1 MFDPTLILHN
11 GRIYTV
17 NPAQPW
23 ATAVAIR
30 GAHIVAVGSDREIL
44 NLAGAH
50 TQRLDLGGRL
60 LLPGLCDAHIHFYDW
75 SLSRRLVDLTGC
87 ADKAEMVARIAARAG
102 QTPPDKWIV
111 GRSWNEVGWREL
123 QLPTRHDLDPVTA
136 DRPAVFWR
144 SDMHSAVAN
153 SAALRLAGLDDHVP
167 DPEGGR
173 LGRDDNGRLNGLL
186 YELAI
191 NPIRRLIPDPA
202 EAELDEALLEATAV
216 LHQWGVT
223 AVHDQRMKD
232 HQDGPLALAAYQR
245 LRQRGQ
251 LRQRVNCNIA
261 AHDLPHL
268 AALKLQT
275 GLGDDC
281 LRLGHIKLFA
291 DGAMGSRTAWMLDP
305 YVKQN
310 PADPDNLGM
319 SVTPVAQMAA
329 EIRQAAELGF
339 PASVHAI
346 GDRAIRELLDIFEEL
361 AQTTPHPPVPHRIE
375 HVQIIHPDD
384 IPRLAR
390 LSLTASVQPIH
401 ATDDI
406 DTADLVLGKRASRTY
421 NFRSLLATGAL
432 LALGSDAPV
441 ANANPFLGL
450 HAAICRQRPER
461 HHLPPW
467 YPDERLT
474 LEQAIFG
481 YTLGAARAAGWQE
494 VIGSIV
500 LGKRADMI
508 LLDRDLFARVEQGIQ
523 GTEIAETQVLLTL
536 FDGQIVFQ
544 R

>member
-17 NPAQPW
+17 NPDQPW

-30 GAHIVAVGSDREIL
+30 GAHIVAVGADSEIL
-44 NLAGAH
+44 PLAGQQ
-50 TQRLDLGGRL
+50 TDMIDLSGRL
-60 LLPGLCDAHIHFYDW
+60 LLPGLCDAHIHFCDW
-75 SLSRRLVDLTGC
+75 SLGRRLVDLTGC
-87 ADKAEMVARIAARAG
+87 TDKAEMVQRVADRADQTPAG
-102 QTPPDKWIV
+102 QWLV
-111 GRSWNEVGWREL
+111 GRSWNEVGWRVR
-123 QLPTRHDLDPVTA
+123 QLPTRADLDPVTG
-136 DRPAVFWR
+136 DRPAIFWR

-153 SAALRLAGLDDHVP
+153 SAALQLAGLHDGSP
-167 DPEGGR
+167 DPEGGK
-173 LGRDDNGRLNGLL
+173 LGRDGNGRLNGLL

-191 NPIRRLIPDPA
+191 NPIRQIIPDPTAA
-202 EAELDEALLEATAV
+202 EIDSALAEATAV
-216 LHQWGVT
+216 LHQWGIT

-232 HQDGPLALAAYQR
+232 HQEGPLALAAYQR
-245 LRQRGQ
+245 RRRRGELR
-251 LRQRVNCNIA
+251 LRLNCNIA

-275 GLGDDC
+275 GLGDDF
-281 LRLGHIKLFA
+281 LRLGHVKLFA
-291 DGAMGSRTAWMLDP
+291 DGAMGSRTAWLLDP
-305 YVKQN
+305 YVKQ
-310 PADPDNLGM
+310 DSGEPDNYGM

-346 GDRAIRELLDIFEEL
+346 GDRAIRELLDIFAEL
-361 AQTTPHPPVPHRIE
+361 AQAAPQPPLPHRIE

-390 LSLTASVQPIH
+390 LNLTASVQPIH

-406 DTADLVLGKRASRTY
+406 DTADLVLGQRASRAY
-421 NFRSLLATGAL
+421 NFRSLAAEGTL

-441 ANANPFLGL
+441 ASANPFLGF

-461 HHLPPW
+461 SHLPPW
-467 YPDERLT
+467 YPDERLSLAQT
-474 LEQAIFG
+474 IFG
-481 YTLGAARAAGWQE
+481 YTLGAAQAAGWQE
-494 VIGSIV
+494 VIGSIAP
-500 LGKRADMI
+500 GKRADLI
-508 LLDRDLFARVEQGIQ
+508 LLDRDLFALVEQGVQ
-523 GTEIAETQVLLTL
+523 GTEIADTQVLLTL

>member
-17 NPAQPW
+17 NPDQPW

-30 GAHIVAVGSDREIL
+30 EAHIVAVGADSEIL
-44 NLAGAH
+44 PLAGPQ
-50 TQRLDLGGRL
+50 TRLLDLDGRL

-87 ADKAEMVARIAARAG
+87 ADKAEMVQRIADRAG
-102 QTPPDKWIV
+102 QTPAGQWIV
-111 GRSWNEVGWREL
+111 GRSWNEVGWRERR
-123 QLPTRHDLDPVTA
+123 LPTRHDLDPVTG
-136 DRPAVFWR
+136 DRPAIFWR

-153 SAALRLAGLDDHVP
+153 SAALQLAGLADDSL
-167 DPEGGR
+167 DPEGGK
-173 LGRDDNGRLNGLL
+173 LGRDGDGRLNGLL

-191 NPIRRLIPDPA
+191 NPIRRLIPDPT
-202 EAELDEALLEATAV
+202 EAELDEALQAATAV

-232 HQDGPLALAAYQR
+232 HQDGPIALAAYQR
-245 LRQRGQ
+245 LRRRGQ

-268 AALKLQT
+268 AALRLQT
-275 GLGDDC
+275 GLGDDY

-291 DGAMGSRTAWMLDP
+291 DGAMGSRTAWMLEP
-305 YVKQN
+305 FVKQD
-310 PADPDNLGM
+310 AGEPDNHGM

-329 EIRQAAELGF
+329 EIRQAVELGF
-339 PASVHAI
+339 PASIHAI

-361 AQTTPHPPVPHRIE
+361 AQTTPQPPVPHRIE

-390 LSLTASVQPIH
+390 LNLTASVQPIH

-406 DTADLVLGKRASRTY
+406 DTADLVLGERASRAY
-421 NFRSLLATGAL
+421 NFRSLMTTGAL
-432 LALGSDAPV
+432 VALGSDAPV
-441 ANANPFLGL
+441 ANANPFLGF

-461 HHLPPW
+461 RHLPPW

-474 LEQAIFG
+474 LAQTIFG

-494 VIGSIV
+494 VIGSIAP
-500 LGKRADMI
+500 GKRADLI
-508 LLDRDLFARVEQGIQ
+508 LLDRDLFALVEQGVQ
-523 GTEIAETQVLLTL
+523 GTEIADTQVLLTL